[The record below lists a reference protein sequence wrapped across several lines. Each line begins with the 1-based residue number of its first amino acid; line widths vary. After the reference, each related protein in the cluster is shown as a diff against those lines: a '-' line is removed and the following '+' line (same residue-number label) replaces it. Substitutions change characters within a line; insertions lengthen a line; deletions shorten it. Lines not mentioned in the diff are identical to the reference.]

1 MLIGVFYSLKTNIL
15 LFVYQLK
22 CRQESLFLLLEKNIS
37 SKKMTNGHSND
48 CLVTFGNLDTLLH
61 NS

>member
-22 CRQESLFLLLEKNIS
+22 WWQESLFLLLEKTFLQ
-37 SKKMTNGHSND
+37 KKMTNGHSND

-61 NS
+61 NP

>member
-22 CRQESLFLLLEKNIS
+22 WWQESLFLLLEKNIS
-37 SKKMTNGHSND
+37 SKKNDKWSLKRLSGH
-48 CLVTFGNLDTLLH
+48 FW
-61 NS
+61 